1 MSSTLPGQEPAGPVS
16 DRYQQEIA
24 RLRRDR
30 AVPLTVFGVIIAA
43 GSTAFVRVAPHWANP
58 LAVGIAAA
66 TLYLAVVGL
75 YVRWSPVTPCAAT
88 CGARSTGAAGSR

>member
-1 MSSTLPGQEPAGPVS
+1 MSSTLPGQEPAGPMS

-30 AVPLTVFGVIIAA
+30 AVLLTVFGVIIVCGA
-43 GSTAFVRVAPHWANP
+43 TVFVRFAPHWANP

-66 TLYLAVVGL
+66 TLYLAVVGI
-75 YVRWSPVTPCAAT
+75 YVR
-88 CGARSTGAAGSR
+88 RRR